1 MSFFIPNYFVFNYI
15 KVSTYVFQK
24 SSITSTK
31 CHGNQFGIH
40 FCLWKK
46 NCERDV
52 NADLVT
58 FKIKQSR
65 LKMSWDQKKS
75 IKILKIVVAPCA
87 TRNHSS
93 GQRYI
98 IFHTRSVIMRAWL
111 SAKRALDLHSV
122 ARCSPERTIAPSRS
136 PFAIFHKKR
145 TFTIEKKTFC
155 LQFFVTIF
163 FHTNLI

>member
-1 MSFFIPNYFVFNYI
+1 METSSAYIFV
-15 KVSTYVFQK
+15 
-24 SSITSTK
+24 
-31 CHGNQFGIH
+31 CG
-40 FCLWKK
+40 KK

-136 PFAIFHKKR
+136 PFAIFEQKTNFYNWKKK
-145 TFTIEKKTFC
+145 FVFNF
-155 LQFFVTIF
+155 LWQFFFI
-163 FHTNLI
+163 LIWFNFVIENVGSRNVIWNIV